1 MKNIYYLIVIS
12 CTLFYSS
19 LNAQW
24 VQTNFPYSGTVNCL
38 ADGPNGVGGKN
49 LFAGTEG
56 GGVYLSTDDGT
67 SWQAANNGL
76 GGSVAVRSIVIS
88 GLNVLA
94 MTEGGIYYSTN
105 SGSSWQAAA
114 PISTE
119 LKCIA
124 IKDSNFFAG
133 TYDPNG
139 GGEVYRSTNNGTSWE
154 IVYLTLMY
162 RWVSSL
168 IISDSNIFAG
178 THGGLQGYIAQSSDN
193 GTTWIRDTTY
203 GGGDVIALGVIG
215 TNTFAGTEGG
225 GVYLSTDNGLSWN
238 EANTGLPANIQVLC
252 FAVSGADIFAG
263 TGGSGTYLSTNYG
276 TIWTEANK
284 GLTNANVV
292 SMVVSETN
300 LFAAI
305 SGSGLWRRPLS
316 ELITAVA
323 DQSNEIPTGF
333 VLEQNYPNPFNP
345 STAIRFQVPNAS
357 FVNLKVYDVLG
368 KEVATLVNEEKP
380 VGNYEVN
387 FNPSNLASGIYFYTL
402 QAGKFTETKKLIL
415 LK

>member
-139 GGEVYRSTNNGTSWE
+139 GGEVYRSTNNGTSWTE
-154 IVYLTLMY
+154 VNNGSAGGSVYAFA
-162 RWVSSL
+162 VSG
-168 IISDSNIFAG
+168 SNIFAA
-178 THGGLQGYIAQSSDN
+178 T
-193 GTTWIRDTTY
+193 
-203 GGGDVIALGVIG
+203 
-215 TNTFAGTEGG
+215 
-225 GVYLSTDNGLSWN
+225 
-238 EANTGLPANIQVLC
+238 QVFDL
-252 FAVSGADIFAG
+252 
-263 TGGSGTYLSTNYG
+263 TGGIYLSTNSG
-276 TIWTEANK
+276 TSWIPKNQGISVAPTTRALLIAN
-284 GLTNANVV
+284 NYI
-292 SMVVSETN
+292 
-300 LFAAI
+300 FAGI
-305 SGSGLWRRPLS
+305 DENSVWRRAYSDIIGIQNISTEVPSSFSLK
-316 ELITAVA
+316 
-323 DQSNEIPTGF
+323 
-333 VLEQNYPNPFNP
+333 QNYPNPFNP
-345 STAIRFQVPNAS
+345 AT
-357 FVNLKVYDVLG
+357 NLEFEIADPGYVSLKIYDLLG
-368 KEVATLVNEEKP
+368 KEVVTLVNEKL
-380 VGNYEVN
+380 
-387 FNPSNLASGIYFYTL
+387 NPGTYRFEFEADNLTSGVYFYRL
-402 QAGKFTETKKLIL
+402 SSGDFTDTKRMMLVK
-415 LK
+415 